1 MTHSQSRSARV
12 GRYLLSAAIAALG
25 LVAIVGSGG
34 GGGELA
40 SMWVPKLD
48 PPPRVTVTPDIL
60 TVAVGGT
67 AAFTATVTDARS
79 APTYQ
84 WLRDGATI
92 AGATGPTYTLTGANL
107 GDDSARFMVQVAA
120 SNGTAFGSGLL
131 QVSPL
136 PGVVVE
142 DGDFTL
148 TNWVVAAVA
157 DPAQNG
163 PTQAV
168 SRSDTGGNP
177 DAYRKITY
185 SMPAGASSISVYH
198 TLASPT
204 YEPSVQGPIYVIDAG
219 MDCDDMRS
227 AAAVSARALLEQ
239 AGRRFTTSVSFKCGA
254 DWKQSAVLGLRAED
268 FTLVDGPACGSTET
282 CPDFSARG
290 APIRFGFRTRASNSS
305 TAAAAGTSSQGIDN
319 WKVTVWRK

>member
-1 MTHSQSRSARV
+1 M
-12 GRYLLSAAIAALG
+12 AAE
-25 LVAIVGSGG
+25 SS
-34 GGGELA
+34 A

-157 DPAQNG
+157 DPARTD
-163 PTQAV
+163 PTQSRFAIGHRRQPRRLQKDHIFHAGGRQFDQRLSHPCV
-168 SRSDTGGNP
+168 TNVRAFGARSDLCHRCR
-177 DAYRKITY
+177 D
-185 SMPAGASSISVYH
+185 
-198 TLASPT
+198 
-204 YEPSVQGPIYVIDAG
+204 
-219 MDCDDMRS
+219 
-227 AAAVSARALLEQ
+227 
-239 AGRRFTTSVSFKCGA
+239 
-254 DWKQSAVLGLRAED
+254 GL
-268 FTLVDGPACGSTET
+268 
-282 CPDFSARG
+282 
-290 APIRFGFRTRASNSS
+290 
-305 TAAAAGTSSQGIDN
+305 
-319 WKVTVWRK
+319 